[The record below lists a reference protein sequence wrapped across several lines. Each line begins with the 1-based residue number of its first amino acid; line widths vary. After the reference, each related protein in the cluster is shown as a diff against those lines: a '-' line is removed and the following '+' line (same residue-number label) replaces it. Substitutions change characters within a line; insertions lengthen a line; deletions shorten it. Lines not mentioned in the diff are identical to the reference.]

1 VKNKEGAKKIMERFI
16 KLNGVIK
23 VWDYG
28 LTKSSV
34 RFNNNI
40 DADLRV
46 VEKMNLVLLFNISL
60 ALRNIILLYEN

>member
-1 VKNKEGAKKIMERFI
+1 
-16 KLNGVIK
+16 VIK

-46 VEKMNLVLLFNISL
+46 VEKNEFGSALQYFTGSKEHNIALRKL
-60 ALRNIILLYEN
+60 ALEKGLKLK